1 MISLK
6 TKNFKG
12 GYIALISIIVISV
25 LLLTMGVVISFGG
38 FFTRFTIL
46 ENEYK
51 EISTS
56 LAEACAD
63 MAILKLIENWNY
75 AGGED
80 QIIDSNSCRIV
91 SVQDINGSQKLIK
104 TKAVYQNSHTNL
116 EIAVEK
122 NGSKI
127 NIIFWREIPVLN

>member
-1 MISLK
+1 MIFLK
-6 TKNFKG
+6 TKNFNK

-25 LLLTMGVVISFGG
+25 LLITMGIVISFGG

-51 EISTS
+51 KISTS
-56 LAEACAD
+56 LAEACAET
-63 MAILKLIENWNY
+63 AILKLIEDWNY

-80 QIIDSNSCRIV
+80 QTINLNSCSIV
-91 SVQDINGSQKLIK
+91 SVQDFNGSQKLIK
-104 TKAVYQNSHTNL
+104 SKAVYQGSHSNL

-127 NIIFWREIPVLN
+127 NIVFWREIPVLN